1 MFINITKKQKMT
13 YLLAFLSILL
23 LIFVFRKIDYLTVNK
38 YIIECFSNLGPI
50 KEDVKGGS
58 TTHTV
63 NMPINTSYQCR
74 NFCGPTSRCAITGHQ
89 CFTDVD
95 CPGCQPKEIVNEE
108 ERESISKCVPGY
120 DDAGKL
126 TSGATPNFSSL
137 TTDKVSQNAKPFNAD
152 EKFKIDKPIQPYW
165 GLNIWR
171 KQFDEERKL
180 FNKRYKPVG
189 FPHMMSYPLRYTMTG
204 QFQNSEPLPSNTSF
218 V

>member
-1 MFINITKKQKMT
+1 MNINISKKQQFT
-13 YLLAFLSILL
+13 YLLAFFSILL
-23 LIFVFRKIDYLTVNK
+23 LIFVFRKIDYLTAHK
-38 YIIECFSNLGPI
+38 YIVECFTNAGPI

-63 NMPINTSYQCR
+63 NMPINTSFQCR

-95 CPGCQPKEIVNEE
+95 CPGCQPKTVVDED
-108 ERESISKCVPGY
+108 ERMSLSKCVPGY

-126 TSGATPNFSSL
+126 TAGMTPTFSTL
-137 TTDKVSQNAKPFNAD
+137 TTDKVSQNAKSFEAT
-152 EKFKIDKPIQPYW
+152 EEFQIKKPIQPYW

-189 FPHMMSYPLRYTMTG
+189 FPNMVSYPLRYTMTG
-204 QFQNSEPLPSNTSF
+204 QFKNSEPLPSNTYF